1 MVLRKTQKQSSAT
14 SALHSLTLR
23 EKRPKWWWVDWLGLA
38 VSLFGAWRLRT
49 PFFELLC
56 ISGLIWFSLR
66 AWMQLKALKLRIM
79 AEGLLLQEGS
89 IGKKYFFSWEEVK
102 QAQIVKDNQS
112 LPFGSPG
119 LSRQVIQ
126 QAEAIVLYYGEER
139 SAFKIKASL
148 FNKKEFSTFLFRLYQ
163 TLQWRSNNW
172 IEKIDYL
179 MSKIQEHKQQDLQI
193 IQELEEAL
201 FDAYRTIY
209 QPIYLQDEQAAQKAV
224 WVYRRG
230 QRPIA
235 FYADRMLPGV
245 SQETIQV
252 AEELIKVSQEN
263 MGIVQTRL
271 AYYDSIMQVLTEKR
285 KEAEQQQKLKEVAGK
300 LKAIQVRNIKKQEML
315 QSSEED
321 SLMMENLMLLDEITS
336 KVHQIEN
343 LEDSFLL
350 SQYLDQIKSE
360 VLAHN
365 QVLRELNEKLKDGD
379 N

>member
-1 MVLRKTQKQSSAT
+1 
-14 SALHSLTLR
+14 
-23 EKRPKWWWVDWLGLA
+23 
-38 VSLFGAWRLRT
+38 
-49 PFFELLC
+49 
-56 ISGLIWFSLR
+56 
-66 AWMQLKALKLRIM
+66 
-79 AEGLLLQEGS
+79 
-89 IGKKYFFSWEEVK
+89 
-102 QAQIVKDNQS
+102 
-112 LPFGSPG
+112 
-119 LSRQVIQ
+119 
-126 QAEAIVLYYGEER
+126 
-139 SAFKIKASL
+139 L

-235 FYADRMLPGV
+235 FYTDRMLHGV